1 MKTAVTS
8 FHLLSLRICKTR
20 FSRKSV
26 AVCRVKILNTG
37 TILKILNTGTVLQ
50 VGNGIARIN
59 VLDEVMTYE
68 LVEFEEGAIEIA
80 LNLDQIR

>member
-37 TILKILNTGTVLQ
+37 TILQ